1 MVCVGYV
8 GLDLVEGGVWLIVL
22 MNIVIFVVLML
33 FFVVDVKMV
42 GMGFIVKRIVW
53 SYIVV

>member
-8 GLDLVEGGVWLIVL
+8 SLDLVEGGVWLIVL

-42 GMGFIVKRIVW
+42 GMGFIVIRIVW